1 MFFHVVAAF
10 CSVSCSY
17 LLNCVLVILWDMY
30 GIGMSAVYCI
40 GMSARSSDFHDAK
53 AEDSLGLYVLVCP
66 VATSLVSSMLI
77 SLQNLRETL
86 ANVSL

>member
-1 MFFHVVAAF
+1 MFFLVVAAF

-17 LLNCVLVILWDMY
+17 LLNCVLVILWDIY
-30 GIGMSAVYCI
+30 SIGMSAVYCI

-53 AEDSLGLYVLVCP
+53 AEDSLGVPCGNISGQLYVDKF
-66 VATSLVSSMLI
+66 AK
-77 SLQNLRETL
+77 ETL